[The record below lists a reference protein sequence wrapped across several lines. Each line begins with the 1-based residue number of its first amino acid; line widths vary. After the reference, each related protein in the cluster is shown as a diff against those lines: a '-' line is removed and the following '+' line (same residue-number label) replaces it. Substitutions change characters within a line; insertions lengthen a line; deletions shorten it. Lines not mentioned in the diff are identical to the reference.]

1 MNDTVFKVWANDD
14 EITDLQS
21 LKREKD
27 KLDEA
32 LFSDPEKNKQLM
44 EWFFKKTRVLKNETQ
59 AKSVIDPLF
68 QGDFSGF
75 SGVEDFFKKSKINEC
90 FKNLEVAP
98 NVDYL
103 EGEDG
108 PEDYLESAKA
118 LTQSLPED
126 KKIAAAAR
134 IAVNAMMLATIPKE
148 LPSKFRSAMLKPFKS
163 DGGQED
169 QGVVS
174 DMVLPF
180 GWDHLNPDKKPCLRV
195 LRNLAVYPVKLTL
208 KNGQR
213 VLGHIWVPAH
223 SSLAVTQV
231 GQYVTGVKG
240 SLCVN
245 GDYAACLEGEHIK
258 KHRISRGYDT
268 CQSLA
273 EPQDIR
279 DYALDDRGRAHL
291 LEGQNARVWDD
302 EVRKSFSGIIGVYA
316 MDCFWVVHR
325 EDGSTDSN
333 LRELRQMDVI
343 AIAQD
348 EADILLLTR
357 KGQVHSL
364 SGSTYTPRGFWSCM
378 MKRFLETPEEATE
391 RLEYQGHEILRIK
404 DGSMVC
410 RPVESGGA

>member
-1 MNDTVFKVWANDD
+1 MNDTAFKVWANDD

-44 EWFFKKTRVLKNETQ
+44 AWFFKKTRELKIETR
-59 AKSVIDPLF
+59 AKTVIDALF
-68 QGDFSGF
+68 QGDFSSF
-75 SGVEDFFKKSKINEC
+75 SEVEQFFEESKVYPC
-90 FKNLEVAP
+90 FRTLEVAP
-98 NVDYL
+98 DVDYL

-108 PEDYLESAKA
+108 PEEYLKSAKA
-118 LTQSLPED
+118 LTQSLPEN

-148 LPSKFRSAMLKPFKS
+148 LPPKLRSAMLKPFQS
-163 DGGQED
+163 HGGLGD
-169 QGVVS
+169 PVDVR
-174 DMVLPF
+174 DMELPF
-180 GWDHLNPDKKPCLRV
+180 GWDHLNPGKKPCLRI
-195 LRNLAVYPVKLTL
+195 LRNPAVYPVKLTL

-223 SSLAVTQV
+223 SSLAVLQV

-240 SLCVN
+240 GLCVN
-245 GDYAACLEGEHIK
+245 GDYAACLEGEQIK

-273 EPQDIR
+273 EPQSLR

-302 EVRKSFSGIIGVYA
+302 QVRKSFSGIIGIYA
-316 MDCFWVVHR
+316 MDCVWVVHR

-333 LRELRQMDVI
+333 LRELRQKDVI

-348 EADILLLTR
+348 EEDILLLTR

-364 SGSTYTPRGFWSCM
+364 SGSIDTPEGFWQCM
-378 MKRFLETPEEATE
+378 MKRFRELPEEAAE
-391 RLEYQGHEILRIK
+391 RLVYQGHEILRTK

-410 RPVESGGA
+410 RPAESRGA